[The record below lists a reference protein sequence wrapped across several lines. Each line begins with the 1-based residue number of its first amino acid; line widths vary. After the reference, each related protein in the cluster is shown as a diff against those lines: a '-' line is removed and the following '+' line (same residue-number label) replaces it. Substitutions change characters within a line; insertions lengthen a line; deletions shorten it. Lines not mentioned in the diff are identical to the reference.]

1 MTKRQAFGT
10 MIGKDMQMSSDKKE
24 ESKVKLTLR
33 QIGELPDELE
43 YEVIDTSCAR
53 FACKEIFNRD
63 KAIELCDEHEVTIVY
78 KEDDQKIS
86 GFSN

>member
-1 MTKRQAFGT
+1 
-10 MIGKDMQMSSDKKE
+10 MSDNKKK

-33 QIGELPDELE
+33 QLGDPNKTERLE

-53 FACKEIFNRD
+53 FACKEVYCRD
-63 KAIELCDEHEVTIVY
+63 VAINLCDKHEVTIVY
-78 KEDDQKIS
+78 KEDDQKVS

>member
-1 MTKRQAFGT
+1 
-10 MIGKDMQMSSDKKE
+10 MSSDKKE

-33 QIGELPDELE
+33 QIGDPTHDDELE

-53 FACKEIFNRD
+53 FACKEIFDRD

>member
-1 MTKRQAFGT
+1 
-10 MIGKDMQMSSDKKE
+10 MSSDNKE

-33 QIGELPDELE
+33 QIGDPTNDDELE
-43 YEVIDTSCAR
+43 YEVVDTSCAR
-53 FACKEIFNRD
+53 FACKEIFCRED
-63 KAIELCDEHEVTIVY
+63 AIKLCDENEVTIVY